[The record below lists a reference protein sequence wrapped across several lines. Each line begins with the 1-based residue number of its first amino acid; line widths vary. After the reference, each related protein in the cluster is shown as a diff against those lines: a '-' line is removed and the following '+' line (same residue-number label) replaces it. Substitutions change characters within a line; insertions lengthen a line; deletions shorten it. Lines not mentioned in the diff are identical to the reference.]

1 MSISTFMVLLL
12 LTFGQI
18 LALSIGFL
26 VLWLAGEF
34 EDTGAPRQ
42 QLTAGGGSARVRR
55 FIRASASG
63 FALRW
68 RRHVPAFPSS
78 WMRAHRSLIAACVL
92 LIAAIGVFVSV
103 GKLKRWQIAQFL
115 PPSFTDGS
123 KSSPR

>member
-1 MSISTFMVLLL
+1 MTISTFMVLLL

-26 VLWLAGEF
+26 VLWVAGEF
-34 EDTGAPRQ
+34 EDTGAPRE
-42 QLTAGGGSARVRR
+42 QLTAQDSTGVRR

-63 FALRW
+63 FVLRW

-78 WMRAHRSLIAACVL
+78 WVREHRSLIAGCVL
-92 LIAAIGVFVSV
+92 LIAAVSVFVSV

-123 KSSPR
+123 KSSPP